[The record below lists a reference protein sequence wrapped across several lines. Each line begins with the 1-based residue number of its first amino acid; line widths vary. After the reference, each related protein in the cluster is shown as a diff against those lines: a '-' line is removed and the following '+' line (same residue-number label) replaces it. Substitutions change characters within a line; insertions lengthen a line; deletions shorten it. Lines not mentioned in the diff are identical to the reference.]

1 MTKQRSRAMFNLPT
15 SIPAVRIAAAHSLP
29 FVPADIPAA
38 RSLKTEFSL
47 ANGAKAKDGSALIT
61 VKQLLPE
68 RTYKQALCLF
78 FVYSGADL
86 ELFRS

>member
-1 MTKQRSRAMFNLPT
+1 MPT
-15 SIPAVRIAAAHSLP
+15 SIPVVRIAAAHSLP

-38 RSLKTEFSL
+38 RSLKTEFSP
-47 ANGAKAKDGSALIT
+47 ANGAKAKGGSVLIT